1 MIVWWRWLYGE
12 LGLLQARALHLM
24 AQHNMTRLSCP
35 FPFFFLSITS
45 NMDASNLMALS
56 SQVTM
61 PHNVFDG
68 RNNPTYIPSEGVFVI

>member
-1 MIVWWRWLYGE
+1 LYGEEEE
-12 LGLLQARALHLM
+12 LGLLKSTGSTSAI

-35 FPFFFLSITS
+35 VSFFLLSITS

-68 RNNPTYIPSEGVFVI
+68 RNNPIYSPSEGVFVI